1 MTQEKSSAM
10 VALYV
15 VYREDLNKYYA
26 GFSADTNTAEFVSL
40 AKDAKKFSNK
50 FDIKLR
56 PNEQL
61 CTLYIDLDKAPF
73 EVSKPF
79 RPARKKVQKT
89 A

>member
-10 VALYV
+10 VTLYV
-15 VYREDLNKYYA
+15 VYREDMNKFFA
-26 GFSADTNTAEFVSL
+26 GFNSETNAAEFVDE
-40 AKDAKKFSNK
+40 AKNAKKFSNK

-61 CTLYIDLDKAPF
+61 CSIFIDLDKAPF

-79 RPARKKVQKT
+79 RPARKKVSKP